1 MNKIYGIAGWAC
13 AAGLGSLCVFL
24 AERCRQ
30 YKQTTQYV
38 AGLSDLAMTVADIVI
53 KNDAKKA
60 EDAEKAEQEQADE
73 EITDDATI

>member
-38 AGLSDLAMTVADIVI
+38 AGLSGLAMTVADIVI

-60 EDAEKAEQEQADE
+60 EEEQADE

>member
-30 YKQTTQYV
+30 YKQNAKYV
-38 AGLSDLAMTVADIVI
+38 AGLSELAMTVARMTIE
-53 KNDAKKA
+53 NDAKKA
-60 EDAEKAEQEQADE
+60 KQEQADE

>member
-30 YKQTTQYV
+30 YKQTAQYV
-38 AGLSDLAMTVADIVI
+38 AGLSGLAMTVADIVI

-60 EDAEKAEQEQADE
+60 EEEQADEEQADE